1 MPQGSESG
9 AGDDS
14 NSDGEWHSEVYL
26 SDHCPGDWSD
36 RDHSNSDSDP
46 GHCLDW
52 WRRCPKEWY
61 DKKTNS
67 IIVPPQYRDYW
78 DLISFPGSDENDCPD
93 CYIRLAAGGDAES
106 AGSCPGIYVASK
118 SGEEEDEEDGE
129 EEEEEKKKKR
139 KKMESAGAC
148 LGIHVASELG
158 EEDDEEE
165 KKKKKRKSKSKGK
178 SKSKSKSKSKR
189 KDEEDEDEGDDEQ
202 DDEEDEEDEEGCNT
216 TDGMPAPVSSPPAFD
231 DAPPGG
237 IKGPEDKAPGVVSFC
252 ESILLF
258 YTGLGME
265 LVSVPGDGACLFYC
279 LASWIKVFRT
289 ILWSTL
295 MGAVPVAGDTVRVAR
310 EVECASAEDAN
321 TVRSAAVDYMQKYG
335 VLNGWHGSI
344 VPVTPEGGYPSP
356 ALPVFVPATNGVH
369 TGAHTLGSLA
379 FRWH

>member
-1 MPQGSESG
+1 LLRLQDHENVKYLPGYILPDNLI
-9 AGDDS
+9 AGHIHHPLDS
-14 NSDGEWHSEVYL
+14 APCKQLKGGEVGQHSVSQFLGGNRATCTPLTALSLFSDACIEKAVAGTNILVFVIPHQFIGGLCEKI
-26 SDHCPGDWSD
+26 C
-36 RDHSNSDSDP
+36 
-46 GHCLDW
+46 
-52 WRRCPKEWY
+52 
-61 DKKTNS
+61 KK
-67 IIVPPQYRDYW
+67 VA
-78 DLISFPGSDENDCPD
+78 PD
-93 CYIRLAAGGDAES
+93 CI
-106 AGSCPGIYVASK
+106 GIYVASK

-237 IKGPEDKAPGVVSFC
+237 IKGPEDKAPEVVSFC

-356 ALPVFVPATNGVH
+356 ALFFPATNGVH